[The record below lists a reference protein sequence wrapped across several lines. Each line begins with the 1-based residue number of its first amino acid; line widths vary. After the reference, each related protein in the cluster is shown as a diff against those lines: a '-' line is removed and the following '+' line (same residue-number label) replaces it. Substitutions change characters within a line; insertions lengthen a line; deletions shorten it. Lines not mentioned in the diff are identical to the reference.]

1 MIFRLCIRYLLSDIN
16 CSRTFHTNGYLSTT
30 TIFFGGQSVHSLLFQ
45 PLYNDNLSKV
55 ATFFC
60 PAKVAVVERFN
71 CIIWIPSVI
80 SCTFSFFPAFCF
92 LPGDSSVI
100 IKSILYNSV
109 SKNSLRNRHTVK
121 PCLYRPI
128 EATWQRARIVRGMEK
143 LG

>member
-1 MIFRLCIRYLLSDIN
+1 MILRLCIRYLLSDIN
-16 CSRTFHTNGYLSTT
+16 CSRTSHTNGHLSTT

-60 PAKVAVVERFN
+60 PAEVAVVERFN

-80 SCTFSFFPAFCF
+80 SCTFRFFSAFCF

-100 IKSILYNSV
+100 IKSILYNSL

-121 PCLYRPI
+121 PC
-128 EATWQRARIVRGMEK
+128 
-143 LG
+143 